1 VKGETTVEQKNFGL
15 ALDAVSESGIFTG
28 KLSTYGNKDRDNEVV
43 DPGAFSGSPTRIPA
57 LWSHNAD
64 LPIGDLELEDRP
76 DALYVKKGRLVLSVP
91 QAQIAYELLKA
102 GVVKS
107 MSIGFSVPA
116 GGAYYSKDG
125 VRHLRKI
132 DLYEGSIVVV
142 PANPLAVIDSV
153 KSHRDQDFSFVID
166 TLKTNIDALKHEA
179 DVKRTV
185 ETFFALARAERA
197 LGRIS
202 KLI

>member
-1 VKGETTVEQKNFGL
+1 MEQKNFGL
-15 ALDAVSESGIFTG
+15 ALEAVSETGIFTG

-43 DPGAFSGSPTRIPA
+43 DPGAFADSPMRIPA
-57 LWSHNAD
+57 LWAHNHD

-76 DALYVKKGRLVLSVP
+76 DALYVKKGRLVLPVP

-107 MSIGFSVPA
+107 MSIGFSIPS
-116 GGAYYSKDG
+116 GGAYYTKDG
-125 VRHLRKI
+125 TRHLRKI

-142 PANPLAVIDSV
+142 PANPLATIDSV
-153 KSHRDQDFSFVID
+153 KSRRDDYSFVLDALASKID
-166 TLKTNIDALKHEA
+166 ELKHEA

-197 LGRIS
+197 LNRIA